1 MKAREF
7 NLNSEIMDVALSFT
21 YGSVDQQTHRLRN
34 ISMDITELP
43 RPEYPRPI
51 LVRPDWLN
59 LNGLWGFSVDQQGN
73 GYKQNWPTRTDWP
86 DQIRVPFAPG
96 TSASGV
102 NLGSDVNRV
111 WYQRTFRIP
120 AWSGSEIILHIGAC
134 DYHTK
139 VFVNGHQVGEHRG
152 GYSPIRINITASL
165 KPSIN
170 YLVICAE
177 DSGSWQQPRGKQ
189 AGDTRWPIDYD
200 PVIGIWQT
208 VWLEPVQRDHI
219 VSVATEY
226 NLSKQRLKLI
236 INLSNQVDG
245 TIRVRLHKDGI
256 DQAETTQDCAGRTE
270 VKAALTIDAPQ
281 LWSSD
286 SPILYDLYI
295 DLISTKGEQLDSIAS
310 YTGLREISIL
320 DRKLCLNQQPLYI
333 KGVLDQGYFPE
344 GWYTPLD
351 DAAIIQDIKL
361 VQAMGFNLVRKHQK
375 AEDPRF
381 LYWADQKGLLVWSEM
396 PSGRIFS
403 AELIEQLTSEWL
415 QLMRRDQ
422 AHPCI
427 ICWVPFNESWGVWH
441 QRSRSQQRAFVDAT
455 VALTKTMDNTRPVIG
470 NDGWEYSSGDLF
482 TLHLYDSP
490 AATLKA
496 KLRELISDPHAL
508 LSSSE
513 QARPGA
519 LPGADPSNLPV
530 LLTECGGIGYV
541 DDANREDLFAYG
553 DLPDSTRGLS
563 EKIQELADTLAQVD
577 GLQGFVWTQL
587 TDIQQEI
594 NGLLYFDRT
603 PKLPLDQIKAIF
615 AKSGNS

>member
-1 MKAREF
+1 
-7 NLNSEIMDVALSFT
+7 
-21 YGSVDQQTHRLRN
+21 
-34 ISMDITELP
+34 MDIADLP

-59 LNGLWGFSVDQQGN
+59 LNGLWGFSADQEGN
-73 GYKQNWPTRTDWP
+73 GYKQNWPARTDWP

-96 TSASGV
+96 TSASGI
-102 NLGSDVNRV
+102 NLGSDANRV

-120 AWSGSEIILHIGAC
+120 AWSGSETILHIGAC

-139 VFVNGHQVGEHRG
+139 VFINGHQVGEHRG

-170 YLVICAE
+170 NLVICAE

-200 PVIGIWQT
+200 PIIGIWQT
-208 VWLEPVQRDHI
+208 AWLEPVQRDHI
-219 VSVATEY
+219 VSIATEY
-226 NLSKQRLKLI
+226 NLSKQRLKLT
-236 INLSNQVDG
+236 INLANQVNG
-245 TIRVRLHKDGI
+245 TIRVRLCNDGVNH
-256 DQAETTQDCAGRTE
+256 AEITQDCAGRTE
-270 VKAALTIDAPQ
+270 VKAALTINAPQ
-281 LWSSD
+281 LWSPD
-286 SPILYDLYI
+286 SPTLYDLYI
-295 DLISTKGEQLDSIAS
+295 DLISIKGDQLDSIAS

-351 DAAIIQDIKL
+351 DAALIQDIEL

-441 QRSRSQQRAFVDAT
+441 QRARSQQRAFVDAT
-455 VALTKTMDNTRPVIG
+455 VALTKTMDSTRPVIG

-490 AATLKA
+490 VQTLKA

-553 DLPDSTRGLS
+553 DIPDSTRGLS
-563 EKIQELADTLAQVD
+563 EQIRALVDALAQVD
-577 GLQGFVWTQL
+577 QLQGFVWTQL

-594 NGLLYFDRT
+594 NGLLYFNRS

-615 AKSGNS
+615 ERSGHYQ